1 MSQQPGGFNM
11 QIRTLVAVIT
21 LAVSGASFAQ
31 ASGSSTTDAT
41 ATPRLDKRQAKQQQ
55 RIDQGVATGQLTQG
69 EAARLEAEQ
78 QRNAK
83 AEERAKADGV
93 VTAKERAR
101 LEKREDRSSRHIARQ
116 KHDRQQ
122 AKPAG

>member
-1 MSQQPGGFNM
+1 M
-11 QIRTLVAVIT
+11 QLRTVVTIIA

-31 ASGSSTTDAT
+31 GGVTTDPT

-55 RIDQGVATGQLTQG
+55 RIDQGVASGQLTQT
-69 EAARLEAEQ
+69 EAARLDAEQ

-116 KHDRQQ
+116 KHDRQHV
-122 AKPAG
+122 KPAG